1 MNDSRTRLDKINT
14 RIRNNP
20 VLSLLIAVS
29 TLVIGLSTFTNA
41 TRNLMDLLNGAEQR
55 PAING
60 LWQAQVSY
68 DWPNANYQE
77 SFKFAGSDTQLYG
90 SVSFTRSVNGILEG
104 EVVGDTIRF
113 IIKTPESLGG
123 VGPVEEAI
131 HRYQGKIVGD
141 EITFVMQTE
150 GGYSAHVPIEFTAKR
165 SANPAPAKSEPT
177 QN

>member
-41 TRNLMDLLNGAEQR
+41 TRNLMDLFSGAEQR

-77 SFKFAGSDTQLYG
+77 SFNFAGSDTQLYG
-90 SVSFTRSVNGILEG
+90 SASFTGSMNGILEG
-104 EVVGDTIRF
+104 TIAGDTMRF
-113 IIKTPESLGG
+113 ITKTPESLGS
-123 VGPVEEAI
+123 GPGQEAI

-141 EITFVMQTE
+141 EIKFVMQTE

-165 SANPAPAKSEPT
+165 SANSPPT
-177 QN
+177 QSAPTPN

>member
-1 MNDSRTRLDKINT
+1 MSDSRTRLDKINT

-29 TLVIGLSTFTNA
+29 TVVIGLSTFTSA
-41 TRNLMDLLNGAEQR
+41 TRNLMELFSGAEQR

-68 DWPNANYQE
+68 DWPNADYQE
-77 SFKFAGSDTQLYG
+77 SFNFAGSDKQLYG
-90 SVSFTRSVNGILEG
+90 SASFTRSVNGILEG
-104 EVVGDTIRF
+104 EVVADTVHF
-113 IIKTPESLGG
+113 IIKTPESSGSE
-123 VGPVEEAI
+123 PIREAI

-141 EITFVMQTE
+141 EIKFVMQTE
-150 GGYSAHVPIEFTAKR
+150 GSYSAHVPIEFTAKR
-165 SANPAPAKSEPT
+165 SANPAVQPAPT